1 MNKLRFLLFF
11 WCKQH
16 QLLSWG
22 STIRVHVIL
31 FEKTST
37 ILEQDLQELQNSA
50 FLLAE
55 MGLSQA
61 EQHLLWQPVYTL
73 FFVCLALVIV
83 QGSTNYYV
91 HMCTLC

>member
-1 MNKLRFLLFF
+1 MNVVCYYTQVKE
-11 WCKQH
+11 
-16 QLLSWG
+16 LSEP
-22 STIRVHVIL
+22 L
-31 FEKTST
+31 KTST
-37 ILEQDLQELQNSA
+37 IPEQDLRGLQNSA
-50 FLLAE
+50 FLFAE